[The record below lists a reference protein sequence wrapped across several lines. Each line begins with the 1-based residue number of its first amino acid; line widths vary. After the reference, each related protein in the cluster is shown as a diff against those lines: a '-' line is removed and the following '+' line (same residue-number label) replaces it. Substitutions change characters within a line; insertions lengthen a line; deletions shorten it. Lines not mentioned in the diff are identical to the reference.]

1 MLHSPPSSTHGTVR
15 IDLGGGGEETVK
27 DSRDQRATHGSVA
40 SQKRSAERRDQPA
53 VAVGEGEDVM
63 LVVFQTRH
71 ATCRGSG
78 GRVINI
84 LELGT

>member
-15 IDLGGGGEETVK
+15 IDLDGGGTVK
-27 DSRDQRATHGSVA
+27 DSRDQRATHGNVA
-40 SQKRSAERRDQPA
+40 SQKRSGERRDQPA

-71 ATCRGSG
+71 ATCSGSG